1 MGRRKLKIQRLE
13 SMKARQAKY
22 SKRKPGMIKK
32 ANELSVLCDVDVA
45 LLLFSPSDQPTLFVG
60 REKGLS
66 DVLERL
72 SKLSFEER
80 EASSSQDASDNPQK
94 VYEEQLKEVKQKLA
108 ERSRILRDW
117 KNPSNVADLAQLN
130 IMEEH
135 LTASLRGIR
144 NKKSQLEMELQRGGL
159 EHEPQE
165 QDDFKMV
172 TSWQINGDLSA
183 FKKDVQ
189 QITGKVQ
196 KRQIPA
202 KASQCIIA
210 GHAHNEFLCR
220 AAAAITPNSA

>member
-144 NKKSQLEMELQRGGL
+144 NKK
-159 EHEPQE
+159 HEPQE

>member
-13 SMKARQAKY
+13 NLKARQAKY

-32 ANELSVLCDVDVA
+32 ANELAVLCDVDLA

-60 REKGLS
+60 QKKALS

-72 SKLSFEER
+72 SKMSFEER
-80 EASSSQDASDNPQK
+80 EARRAYTMQIVKKNYAKSESDSDIGSSSQDASDNPQK

-108 ERSRILRDW
+108 EKSRILRDW
-117 KNPSNVADLAQLN
+117 KNPNNVDDLDQLN

-144 NKKSQLEMELQRGGL
+144 NRKRRLEMELQRG
-159 EHEPQE
+159 
-165 QDDFKMV
+165 
-172 TSWQINGDLSA
+172 A

-189 QITGKVQ
+189 QIIGKVQ

-220 AAAAITPNSA
+220 AAAAITPNTD